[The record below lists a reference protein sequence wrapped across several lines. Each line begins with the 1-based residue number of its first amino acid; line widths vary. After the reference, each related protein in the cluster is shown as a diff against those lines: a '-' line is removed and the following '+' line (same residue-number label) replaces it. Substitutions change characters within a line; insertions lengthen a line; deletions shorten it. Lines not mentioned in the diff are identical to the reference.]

1 MPLPITALGAKN
13 NTQNFIPADDNWNL
27 TQVPYK
33 ASEALVDGALVS
45 VEVSG
50 SSPTGYACKAAA
62 TNANGQ
68 NIVGILAEPI
78 AATDSDYATAGKL
91 KRVWVPVHSEAE
103 CFFSVGAGTFTAADV
118 GRVANVHTDSKSVA
132 VDTNGLGVEIT
143 GYVSSTKGKCKPF
156 RVSRA
161 VTA

>member
-1 MPLPITALGAKN
+1 MALPITALGAKN
-13 NTQNFIPADDNWNL
+13 NTQNFFPSDDQWKL
-27 TQVPYK
+27 QQLPFK
-33 ASEALVDGALVS
+33 ASTALVDGGLVS

-50 SSPTGYACKAAA
+50 SAPTGYVTKSAA

-68 NIVGILAEPI
+68 NVVGILAEPI
-78 AATDSDYATAGKL
+78 ASTDADYATAGKL
-91 KRVWVPVHSEAE
+91 KYVWVPVSSEAE

-143 GYVSSTKGKCKPF
+143 GYISSTKGKCKPF
-156 RVSRA
+156 RVARA

>member
-1 MPLPITALGAKN
+1 MALPITALGSKN
-13 NTQNFIPADDNWNL
+13 NTQNFIPSNDQWKVTEL
-27 TQVPYK
+27 PYK
-33 ASEALVDGALVS
+33 ASEALVDGGLVV

-50 SSPTGYACKAAA
+50 SSPTGYACKAGT

-68 NIVGILAEPI
+68 NVVGILAEPI
-78 AATDSDYATAGKL
+78 AATDADYATAGKL
-91 KRVWVPVHSEAE
+91 KKVWVPVNSEAE

-118 GRVANVHTDSKSVA
+118 GRVAQVHTDSKSVA

-143 GYVSSTKGKCKPF
+143 GYISSTKGKCKPF